1 MRHAIRAISSTAVF
15 QVLAM
20 QSVMRY
26 TSMWCAVVQQQIFSD
41 DYSGFPSSC
50 NAKRHALYKH
60 VRAQLFNS
68 GFSVTTTDSQDFKE
82 AYAYNSTVTEYY
94 RSF

>member
-1 MRHAIRAISSTAVF
+1 MEVLTFDWLFGQIQKKIYDNGCAIHDI
-15 QVLAM
+15 
-20 QSVMRY
+20 Y
-26 TSMWCAVVQQQIFSD
+26 THIVVYT
-41 DYSGFPSSC
+41 YSGFPSSC

-68 GFSVTTTDSQDFKE
+68 GFSVTTTDSQDFKD
-82 AYAYNSTVTEYY
+82 AYAYNLTATEYY

>member
-1 MRHAIRAISSTAVF
+1 MGNALCVRARARVCVF
-15 QVLAM
+15 E
-20 QSVMRY
+20 SVY
-26 TSMWCAVVQQQIFSD
+26 C
-41 DYSGFPSSC
+41 GFPSSC

-68 GFSVTTTDSQDFKE
+68 GFSVTITDSQDFKD
-82 AYAYNSTVTEYY
+82 AYTYNLTATEYY